1 MKNKV
6 IKEGSVIKNTFLG
19 GIQRVNYKSVDAQQ
33 LCLENNNQM
42 NWSIQ
47 EEDIGIGMEEESSEN
62 NQLNEKNQ
70 IALLRDIEIEKNIDS
85 KVNSMYCNDYISS
98 DKNNQEIF
106 SKLIDEVFKKLKL
119 SNSKKKAILTR

>member
-19 GIQRVNYKSVDAQQ
+19 GSQRVNYKSVDAQQ

-85 KVNSMYCNDYISS
+85 KVNSMYCND
-98 DKNNQEIF
+98 
-106 SKLIDEVFKKLKL
+106 
-119 SNSKKKAILTR
+119 